1 MFLAFQRESV
11 FMNLRSI
18 TVGSNLRK
26 EGNEAT
32 IRKAAGVVAAV
43 RRRLTERYP
52 KVRTTR
58 LCTQPLIEIDD
69 LNPEGVGRLVK
80 EVDRIC
86 RSEGVDW
93 FCTPIGECYD
103 NTHLKFVK
111 TLPTI
116 MRSSDIAFS
125 NVIATHGGRINFEV
139 ILECARQVL
148 KISRLRSDGFDNFRF
163 CVSANV
169 KPNGAFFPYSWH
181 RGEDGF
187 SIGLEAIDLIIGSV
201 RAGGGLIE
209 IRDRIREALSTELEK
224 IDSIAREVESESG
237 VKYYG
242 LDLSLAPYPTESQ
255 SIGRAV
261 ECLGAEIF
269 GVNGTLFLTSYL
281 TNILKCLE
289 RDLPIRTVGF
299 TGVMYPVLEDRY
311 LAHSNDEGFLSVDS
325 LLLYSSVCGCGPD
338 MIPLPGDISEREVA
352 SIMLDMS
359 ALALIL
365 DKPLVARL
373 VPIPRRR
380 KGQRTKFN
388 YHFFHNTKVMAARN
402 RSLRRKMLRAT
413 SSFEFL

>member
-1 MFLAFQRESV
+1 
-11 FMNLRSI
+11 MNLRSI
-18 TVGSNLRK
+18 TVGSNIR
-26 EGNEAT
+26 NESNAET
-32 IRKAAGVVAAV
+32 IRKAAGIVATV
-43 RRRLTERYP
+43 RSRLTDRYP

-58 LCTQPLIEIDD
+58 LCTQPLTEIDG
-69 LNPEGVGRLVK
+69 LNPGEVGRLVK
-80 EVDRIC
+80 EVDRLC
-86 RSEGVDW
+86 RGGGVDW
-93 FCTPIGECYD
+93 FCIPIGECYD
-103 NTHLKFVK
+103 TTHLRFVK

-116 MRSSDIAFS
+116 MRCSEIAFS
-125 NVIATHGGRINFEV
+125 NVIATQGGRINFEV

-148 KISRLRSDGFDNFRF
+148 KISKLRSDGFDNFRF

-187 SIGLEAIDLIIGSV
+187 SIGLEAIDLIIDNV
-201 RAGGGLIE
+201 RVGGDLVE
-209 IRDRIREALSTELEK
+209 IRDRIRRALSAELEK
-224 IDSIAREVESESG
+224 IDSIAREVESEIG

-242 LDLSLAPYPTESQ
+242 VDLSLAPYPTESQ
-255 SIGRAV
+255 SIGRAI
-261 ECLGAEIF
+261 EYLGAETF

-373 VPIPRRR
+373 VPIPRKRE
-380 KGQRTKFN
+380 GQRTKFN
-388 YHFFHNTKVMAARN
+388 YHFFHNTRIMAARN
-402 RSLRRKMLRAT
+402 RSLTRKMLKAT
-413 SSFEFL
+413 SSFEFP